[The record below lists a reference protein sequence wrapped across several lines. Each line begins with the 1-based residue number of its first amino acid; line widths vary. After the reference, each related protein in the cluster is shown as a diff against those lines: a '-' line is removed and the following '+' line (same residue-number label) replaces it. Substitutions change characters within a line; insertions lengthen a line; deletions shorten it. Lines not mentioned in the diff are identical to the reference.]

1 MTRRVTSPVS
11 AATTHEAPGVLDD
24 RGRLRRRLV
33 VVLAVAT
40 GTAVANNYYAQPLL
54 PDIGRALHMTSAEAG
69 LIVTFA
75 QIGYAL
81 GLLFF
86 LPLGD
91 LVERRR
97 LIVVLCVATGLGLLA
112 MAGAPSAPTLLAA
125 AAFVGATS
133 VVAQVLVPF
142 AASLAPASERGRVVG
157 MVMSGLL
164 IGILLARTV
173 AGAVAGLGGYRV
185 VYVAAGVGMFAEAGL
200 LRSVLPTYR
209 ERTGLRYPALLRS
222 VWRLLKEEPVL
233 RRRSQF
239 GLLSFGTFSA
249 FWTSMAFRLS
259 HHYHYSTPV
268 IGLFGLVGAGG
279 ALAATAA
286 GRLSDRGWARHS
298 TIGSSLLLVASWAL
312 LWWGGS
318 NIAAFIVGVVVL
330 DIGAQG
336 LHITNQGEIYKLHPE
351 ARSRLTSAYMI
362 LYFIGGG
369 IGSAGS
375 AYAYDQ
381 LGWDGVCLVGGLFAV
396 GTLVIWG
403 ASKLGADALTVESG

>member
-1 MTRRVTSPVS
+1 MTSQPQADGGQQVT
-11 AATTHEAPGVLDD
+11 GVLDG
-24 RGRLRRRLV
+24 RGRLRRSLV

-40 GTAVANNYYAQPLL
+40 GMAVANNYYAQPLL
-54 PDIGRALHMTSAEAG
+54 PDIGRALHMTAGEAG
-69 LIVTFA
+69 LIVTMA

-97 LIVVLCVATGLGLLA
+97 LIVVLCLATGLGLLA
-112 MAGAPSAPTLLAA
+112 MAAAPTASTLLAA
-125 AAFVGATS
+125 AALVGACS

-142 AASLAPASERGRVVG
+142 SASLAPASERGRVVG

-173 AGAVAGLGGYRV
+173 AGAVAGLGGFRV
-185 VYVAAGVGMFAEAGL
+185 VYVAAGAGMFVQAAL
-200 LRSVLPTYR
+200 LRGVLPTYR
-209 ERTGLRYPALLRS
+209 EHTALRYPALLVS
-222 VWRLLKEEPVL
+222 VWRLLREEPVL

-249 FWTSMAFRLS
+249 FWTTMAFHLA

-286 GRLSDRGWARHS
+286 GRFSDRGWAHHS
-298 TIGSSLLLVASWAL
+298 TVGSSVLLVVSWMF

-318 NIAAFIVGVVVL
+318 SIAALIVGVVVL

-336 LHITNQGEIYKLHPE
+336 LHITNQGEIYKLRPE
-351 ARSRLTSAYMI
+351 ARSRLTSAYMV
-362 LYFIGGG
+362 LYFVGGG

-375 AYAYDQ
+375 AFAYDR
-381 LGWDGVCLVGGLFAV
+381 LGWDGVCLVGGIFAL
-396 GTLVIWG
+396 GTLVLWAAAMLGAG
-403 ASKLGADALTVESG
+403 ASTMEGA